1 MPMGNN
7 FNKMLKNNKKL
18 IYTKIIQ
25 LKLSL
30 IGFLDKYSLFWI
42 YAEGGFSDVNGV
54 PFAEL
59 MVTGNSGFIDFGSVS
74 AA

>member
-30 IGFLDKYSLFWI
+30 IGFLDKYSLF
-42 YAEGGFSDVNGV
+42 
-54 PFAEL
+54 
-59 MVTGNSGFIDFGSVS
+59 
-74 AA
+74 